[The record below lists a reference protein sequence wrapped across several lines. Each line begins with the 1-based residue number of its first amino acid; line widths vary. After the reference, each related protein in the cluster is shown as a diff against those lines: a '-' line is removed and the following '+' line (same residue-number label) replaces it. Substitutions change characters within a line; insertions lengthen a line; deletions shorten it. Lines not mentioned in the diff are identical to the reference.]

1 MGKISCLVLNTTK
14 LKKENIFNLSQAEI
28 YNSTTLTMCCRMISF
43 RGGISLSFTQIGPK
57 VQRVTNMNFVLT
69 ISKHL
74 QEKRLGEVIK

>member
-1 MGKISCLVLNTTK
+1 MSKISCLVLNTTK
-14 LKKENIFNLSQAEI
+14 LKKENVFNLSQAEI
-28 YNSTTLTMCCRMISF
+28 YKSTTLTMCCRMISF